1 VSRCVSRFWPFVLCL
16 LAFGARADIV
26 TDWADT
32 TTQIADDG
40 HNTIR
45 TMALAQNAVYEAV
58 NAITARY
65 PRDRVDLGPTQGASV
80 EAAVAAAS
88 RAVLLQEAPGLKE
101 KIEAAYARA
110 LARIGAGEA
119 RTNGIGV
126 GERAAADVL
135 TKHGHDLD
143 SIEPYRPAAAPGLY
157 VPTTIPTGW
166 SLGMHR
172 PWFMK
177 SAAQF
182 RPGPPPTLKSV
193 QWARDYN
200 EIKALGSATSTV
212 RTPEQTEIAKF
223 WATALPDVHLG
234 LARSVATGPNREV
247 TRNARLYAAVT
258 AAMNETETSV
268 FEAKY
273 HYLFWRPITAI
284 RNGDRDGNSATERDP
299 DWVPLIV
306 TPMQPEYPCAHCM
319 LAATIATVLR
329 AEAGG
334 KSALN
339 LSTTSN
345 TAPGVT
351 RHWTSTDAVVQEVTM
366 ARIWAGVH
374 YRTSTEAGNR
384 MGEQV
389 GELVATA
396 YGLH

>member
-1 VSRCVSRFWPFVLCL
+1 MSRCVRRFWPFVLCL

-40 HNTIR
+40 PNTIR